1 MEIPGTEAKTEEYLL
16 EGRRGGLRGRLK
28 ETVPAAAGRF
38 PPRLLSLLVFTA
50 GLFLLV
56 HALAYLATTLAPD
69 GNTRFLQA
77 DLEHLRRL
85 EQGAG
90 RIEALALGN
99 SHTGALDMAALGYQN
114 GYRFARADGDLF
126 ETRHYLE
133 QLLPRLPRAG
143 VVLIPLSYFS
153 FETDNSLAAEVEL
166 RRAHLYASV
175 DSWRFLEGDFLNL
188 LRGKSQVY
196 FPVLSLVRED
206 NWEGVFYALLGDP
219 VEQKGF
225 IEVEAGDCSSLSPE
239 QMQASVENRVAK
251 YLRLT
256 GEMRARNPALAQEN
270 AANVAA
276 IQQLGQALG
285 RRVVFFTPPY
295 LQSYTEHYQEQDGE
309 TLAAMRLAVERLVRE
324 QGIEYYDFSQ
334 SPPFT
339 RSPELYKDSDHLNAC
354 GMQQFSQLFREA
366 LAKR

>member
-1 MEIPGTEAKTEEYLL
+1 MQLPGAEVKTDEYLP
-16 EGRRGGLRGRLK
+16 RGLWERLK
-28 ETVPAAAGRF
+28 AALPAAVGRF
-38 PPRLLSLLVFTA
+38 PPRLLSLLVFSA

-77 DLEHLRRL
+77 DLAHLRRL
-85 EQGAG
+85 EQGAA

-99 SHTGALDMAALGYQN
+99 SHTGALDMAALGFEH

-126 ETRHYLE
+126 ETRYYLE

-143 VVLIPLSYFS
+143 VVFVPLSYFS
-153 FETDNSLAAEVEL
+153 FESDNALSVEVEL

-175 DSWRFLEGDFLNL
+175 GSWRFLEGDFLNL

-206 NWEGVFYALLGDP
+206 NWEGVFYALLGQP
-219 VEQKGF
+219 AEQKGF
-225 IEVEAGDCSSLSPE
+225 IEVEAGDCSSLTPE

-251 YLRLT
+251 YRRLT
-256 GEMRARNPALAQEN
+256 GEMRRKNPALAEEN
-270 AANVAA
+270 YANVVA
-276 IQQLGQALG
+276 IQQLGLSLG

-295 LQSYTEHYQEQDGE
+295 LQAYSDHYRAQDGE
-309 TLAAMRLAVERLVRE
+309 TLAAMRALVERLVRE
-324 QGIEYYDFSQ
+324 EDLEYYDFSQ
-334 SPPFT
+334 SPHFT
-339 RSPELYKDSDHLNAC
+339 HAPELYKDSDHLNAC
-354 GMQQFSQLFREA
+354 GMQQFSRLFRET
-366 LAKR
+366 LEKR